1 MAIGSVGS
9 PVHGSLDTV
18 MQELHLCLA
27 NQPPAVARAAE
38 CALHLIALVGDS
50 EGAEGEAEVEIAMF
64 CLEKVASAARAE
76 IDAVAA
82 GARGG
87 LYFPPDSRWK
97 QQYAHALSMCRVCQE
112 LEADD
117 QGWDS
122 LADLTQR

>member
-1 MAIGSVGS
+1 MS
-9 PVHGSLDTV
+9 
-18 MQELHLCLA
+18 
-27 NQPPAVARAAE
+27 RAAE

-50 EGAEGEAEVEIAMF
+50 EGAEGETEVEIAMS
-64 CLEKVASAARAE
+64 CIEKVAKAARDE

-87 LYFPPDSRWK
+87 IYFPPDPRWR
-97 QQYAHALSMCRVCQE
+97 QQYAHALAMCRVCQE

-117 QGWDS
+117 AGWDS